1 MRVLVTYGS
10 KRGGTAGIGQMLG
23 TALSDRGLH
32 VDVRPAAEVDSVE
45 GYDAVIIGGALYIG
59 RWHRDARQFIKRHA
73 EALQSRPVWFF
84 SSGPL
89 DDSAA
94 YTELPPVPQVER
106 LMNWTGAQGHRTFGG
121 RLLPDAKGFIASRI
135 AKERS
140 GDWRDPWRIHDWAME
155 IASQLHAERGA
166 TAQPSPALEE
176 HSPRP

>member
-23 TALSDRGLH
+23 AALSGRGMR
-32 VDVRPAAEVDSVE
+32 VDVLPAAQVDSVD
-45 GYDAVIIGGALYIG
+45 GYDAVIVGGALYVG
-59 RWHRDARQFIKRHA
+59 RWHPQARQFVKRHA

-94 YTELPPVPQVER
+94 RTELLPVPQVQR
-106 LMNWTGAQGHRTFGG
+106 LMNWIGVREHRTFGG
-121 RLLPDAKGFIASRI
+121 RLLPDAKGLIASQI

-140 GDWRDPWRIHDWAME
+140 GDWRDPWRIHDWGVE
-155 IASQLHAERGA
+155 IAHQLHGEGA
-166 TAQPSPALEE
+166 TAWTARPEPAA
-176 HSPRP
+176 P